1 MIYLNN
7 LYKNNKIHEIHFW
20 QFTKNPDD
28 IQYLESISNIHR
40 TSTQYTEY
48 RNIFPEI
55 EENKF
60 LIGIKS
66 TNGGAYL
73 LLNDKYEI
81 ILNIHNSNY
90 SILTDKKKNN
100 KILCKGSKIPNNK
113 YLYFSIEIVNHH
125 KLLVKEKNKILFKY
139 KIEDD
144 SFLSV
149 KIHSEKD
156 SENFWDYK
164 EMKNQNYKL
173 FDSEYREGSWH
184 WYEAYKYYLNYEYEI
199 LIKLDDDIVF
209 IDINRFDEFINFIR
223 NNSLNITIP
232 NLVNHAVSLFY
243 NNKYNLLPNYI
254 LNEKYINKNI
264 SLDVYDY
271 FKDGKQAEIVH
282 KFFIN
287 NIYKFINNNIEPINL
302 SGQKPSICMFGIKK
316 ETFNKVYETSIIEK
330 LYKDSNDIIKFDDE
344 VYTYSLNNN
353 YLFPQF
359 VSVHFQFGPQMVNG
373 LDETL
378 IFKYKNLSEHFC

>member
-1 MIYLNN
+1 M
-7 LYKNNKIHEIHFW
+7 
-20 QFTKNPDD
+20 
-28 IQYLESISNIHR
+28 
-40 TSTQYTEY
+40 
-48 RNIFPEI
+48 
-55 EENKF
+55 
-60 LIGIKS
+60 
-66 TNGGAYL
+66 
-73 LLNDKYEI
+73 
-81 ILNIHNSNY
+81 
-90 SILTDKKKNN
+90 
-100 KILCKGSKIPNNK
+100 
-113 YLYFSIEIVNHH
+113 NHH